1 MHLPDTPDFVGCV
14 FSGLSAKTFFQSLN
28 KTNIATVKALADTIK
43 ESKAVVLPVVTN
55 CLVSVDDL
63 LTDVDQ
69 AIQFYVN
76 YNGNNLLKV
85 MDKDAEFI
93 GRNVADAVK
102 YFINKD
108 NVSGSA
114 QITIMME

>member
-14 FSGLSAKTFFQSLN
+14 FSGLNAKKFFQSLN
-28 KTNIATVKALADTIK
+28 KTNIATVKGLADTIK

-63 LTDVDQ
+63 LKNVDQ

-76 YNGNNLLKV
+76 YNGTNLLKV

-93 GRNVADAVK
+93 GRNIADAVK